1 MASGPSQSIQFSGSA
16 VSDSLW
22 PHELQHT
29 RPPCPSP
36 TPGVYSNSCPSSQW
50 CQPAISSSVGPFS
63 SGPILHGTMM
73 WKQWKQWQ
81 TIFLGSKITAYGD
94 CSHEIKR
101 CLLLGSKAMTNW
113 DSILKSR
120 HIPLPTKVRLVK
132 AIVFPV
138 VMYGCESW
146 TIKKAECWRI
156 DDFELWC
163 WRRLLRVSWTARRS
177 NQPILKE
184 ISPDYSLEG
193 LIMKLKLQSF
203 GHLMGRTDSFEKI
216 LMLGKWRLEEKGTA
230 EDEIFGL
237 HHWLDGCDFEQ
248 DPGVGDGQGGL
259 AYCSSWCCK
268 ESDMTESLNW
278 TELNG
283 YTGLPR

>member
-1 MASGPSQSIQFSGSA
+1 
-16 VSDSLW
+16 
-22 PHELQHT
+22 
-29 RPPCPSP
+29 
-36 TPGVYSNSCPSSQW
+36 
-50 CQPAISSSVGPFS
+50 
-63 SGPILHGTMM
+63 M

-81 TIFLGSKITAYGD
+81 TIFLCSKVTADGD

-120 HIPLPTKVRLVK
+120 HIPLPTNVRLVK

-146 TIKKAECWRI
+146 TIKKSECWRI

-163 WRRLLRVSWTARRS
+163 WRRLLRVSWAARRS

-193 LIMKLKLQSF
+193 LMLKLKLQSF

-216 LMLGKWRLEEKGTA
+216 LMLGKWKLEEKGTT
-230 EDEIFGL
+230 EDEMFVW
-237 HHWLDGCDFEQ
+237 HHWLDGRDFEQ

-259 AYCSSWCCK
+259 AYCSAWCCK
-268 ESDMTESLNW
+268 VRHDWVTELNW
-278 TELNG
+278 TEWVYRASQVELMVKNPPVIAG
-283 YTGLPR
+283 RRHKRHRFNPWVGKIPWRREWQPTPVFLSGGSHGERSLVGCIP